1 VAANVP
7 ANIRIVSGGNTRG
20 AAMWQTLEEWDADG
34 GLYASHV
41 YGNYIDEVLSMRKDP
56 DGSGSAGVQ
65 DYYFHQDDLFN
76 VVLVTDS
83 GGDAAERYEY
93 GDYGAPFYFTG
104 AGSSTPSSAI
114 NNTRLFNGREW
125 DDESRRFPTPIFC
138 SAALLL

>member
-1 VAANVP
+1 
-7 ANIRIVSGGNTRG
+7 
-20 AAMWQTLEEWDADG
+20 
-34 GLYASHV
+34 
-41 YGNYIDEVLSMRKDP
+41 
-56 DGSGSAGVQ
+56 
-65 DYYFHQDDLFN
+65 
-76 VVLVTDS
+76 VTDS